1 MLPSPQS
8 IIPEYVP
15 PLKYGNWIVNELLDP
30 GESNDVF
37 HIDLNTG
44 GDDGVGVIVGVGVW
58 VGVSVNVGVGVG
70 VGAMVPTVG
79 VGVGVGVWVLVTV
92 GVLVGVIVGVTKG
105 ESIVKLQSLP
115 IIKKLILYNPY
126 V

>member
-1 MLPSPQS
+1 M
-8 IIPEYVP
+8 
-15 PLKYGNWIVNELLDP
+15 LDP

-44 GDDGVGVIVGVGVW
+44 GDDGVGVIVGVGVTG
-58 VGVSVNVGVGVG
+58 GVVPMVGVGVG
-70 VGAMVPTVG
+70 VNVF
-79 VGVGVGVWVLVTV
+79 V
-92 GVLVGVIVGVTKG
+92 GVLVGVTVGVTKG